1 MIAYDMS
8 QTYESRHVKEF
19 LGINKNRLFHWI
31 QTKKLMRP
39 IVLGEGRGGRT
50 KFSIDDLLT
59 LSLIEEINNFGIE
72 LNTLKKIM
80 ACLEH
85 VEFPNYLLNEAMK
98 NDPFIQK
105 HLKKPQ
111 FKGSIWDYYRSDRDY
126 FRRLGYSLEILRG
139 IRRKEII
146 KELKGIP
153 FILEKETKGLQ
164 WWFKACAMDGKSQA
178 LLLAGAINPSEKGIE
193 GTESFWISVS
203 QGKDVVIIVN
213 LLRLIEG
220 VENMTKR
227 IV

>member
-1 MIAYDMS
+1 
-8 QTYESRHVKEF
+8 
-19 LGINKNRLFHWI
+19 
-31 QTKKLMRP
+31 MRP
-39 IVLGEGRGGRT
+39 ILLGEGRGRRT

-59 LSLIEEINNFGIE
+59 LSLIKEINDFGIE

-85 VEFPNYLLNEAMK
+85 VEFPNYALNEAMK

-126 FRRLGYSLEILRG
+126 FKRLGYSLEISRG
-139 IRRKEII
+139 MKRKEI
-146 KELKGIP
+146 KELKEIG
-153 FILEKETKGLQ
+153 FISEKETKDLKQ
-164 WWFKACAMDGKSQA
+164 RWFKACAMDGKSQA
-178 LLLAGAINPSEKGIE
+178 LLLAGAINPSEKKIE
-193 GTESFWISVS
+193 GTMSFPILVW
-203 QGKDVVIIVN
+203 QGKDVGIIVN
-213 LLRLIEG
+213 LLRLIKG

>member
-1 MIAYDMS
+1 MN

-19 LGINKNRLFHWI
+19 LGINKNQLFHWLK
-31 QTKKLMRP
+31 TKRLMRP
-39 IVLGEGRGGRT
+39 ILLGEGRGGRT

-59 LSLIEEINNFGIE
+59 LSLIKEINEFGIE

-85 VEFPNYLLNEAMK
+85 VEFPNYALNEGMK

-111 FKGSIWDYYRSDRDY
+111 VKGSIWDYYRSDRDY
-126 FRRLGYSLEILRG
+126 FRRLGYSLEISRG
-139 IRRKEII
+139 MKRKEI
-146 KELKGIP
+146 KELKEIGW
-153 FILEKETKGLQ
+153 ILEKETKDLKRR
-164 WWFKACAMDGKSQA
+164 WFKACAMDGKSQA
-178 LLLAGAINPSEKGIE
+178 LLLAGAIIPSEKGIE
-193 GTESFWISVS
+193 EAESFWISVS
-203 QGKDVVIIVN
+203 QIKDVVIIVN